1 MLNDEVR
8 ARGAGQAETQRR
20 GRGDTNAN
28 LFATNVVK
36 AWFIGLGDL
45 SCRLSCEASNI
56 QRFLSQPRGV
66 IEVKGEQ
73 Q

>member
-8 ARGAGQAETQRR
+8 ARGAGQAENQRR

-45 SCRLSCEASNI
+45 SCVPTSL
-56 QRFLSQPRGV
+56 RGFKYPE
-66 IEVKGEQ
+66 ISEPT
-73 Q
+73 